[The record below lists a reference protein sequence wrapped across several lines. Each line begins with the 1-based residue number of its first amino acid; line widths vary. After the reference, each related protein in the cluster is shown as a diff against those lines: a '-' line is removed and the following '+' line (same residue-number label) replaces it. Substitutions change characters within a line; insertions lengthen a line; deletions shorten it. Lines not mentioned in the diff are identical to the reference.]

1 MQSRKRP
8 ADIAST
14 PNETPTQ
21 RDTRRRDGA
30 SESNRCAIRA
40 AGNSALPILAG
51 AAAGAALRDST
62 NRVPQQSAAQ
72 QSADTARRASQT
84 ETKRRQRAKRSQQQ
98 VLAERVANTTARAA
112 ARARAGQVRAERAA
126 AAEAERAAAAAAM
139 QHARH
144 VLWPTPLPNPDDFLT
159 RAAIAI
165 NLLGFHS
172 QFLQQEPS
180 SLSQLSQQPIA
191 PRAGTSG

>member
-1 MQSRKRP
+1 MPVAP
-8 ADIAST
+8 AALKPFFLTMKLAPIKIDELTAST
-14 PNETPTQ
+14 SPLF
-21 RDTRRRDGA
+21 RSD
-30 SESNRCAIRA
+30 
-40 AGNSALPILAG
+40 
-51 AAAGAALRDST
+51 RDSW
-62 NRVPQQSAAQ
+62 VPQQSAAQ